1 MTDQPNPNGSDR
13 TAELEARIADLER
26 RTPRAMMQEGR
37 SGLEEAFWAMTHTLF
52 PEEAR
57 GHLKKAGKEQLLA
70 ARVYLDKWIARL
82 EEKEAGKSSSTRPHE
97 KIEVE

>member
-1 MTDQPNPNGSDR
+1 MTDQPNSTPDR
-13 TAELEARIADLER
+13 TGELEARIADLER

-82 EEKEAGKSSSTRPHE
+82 EEKEATKASSTRPHE

>member
-82 EEKEAGKSSSTRPHE
+82 EEKEATKSSPTRPHE

>member
-1 MTDQPNPNGSDR
+1 MTDQPNPTGPDR

-26 RTPRAMMQEGR
+26 RSPRAMMQEGR

-82 EEKEAGKSSSTRPHE
+82 EEREATKSTATRPHE